1 MTKKAGKTTAA
12 VLVICFIVSITP
24 ISLYAFQAYTRTEL
38 TDKVDKLF
46 EVWDNQDTP
55 GAALGIFKD
64 GRIIYARGYGMAN
77 LEYNI
82 PITPQSVFRIGST
95 SKQFTARCIAI
106 LVDQGKLSLDDNVRK
121 YIPEMQE
128 LDTPFTVRHLVHHQS
143 GFRDYVTL
151 MGLVTPGER
160 YSAKDA
166 LAMLSRQ
173 KGLMFPPGDRYV
185 SRASGM
191 KASDFAKK
199 YIFDPLGMKNSHWHD
214 DLNVVVKNRASGYSA
229 ARDGDYRINMTQL
242 DIIGDG
248 SIYTTIEDF
257 FKWDQNFYKNILGN
271 SNQKLI
277 DRVLTC
283 GKLNDGS
290 ETNYAFGLTVGT
302 SRGLRNI
309 SHGGSWVGYRS
320 YYIRYPD
327 QRFSVVIF
335 TNNSQDAG
343 GIARQ
348 IADLYPAD
356 QYIEQPPQRTDRPQ
370 RQTRP
375 RQRQQSPLQPEPIT
389 LSSLQL
395 QEHLRVYYSDELD
408 AYATLSM
415 EQDKDN
421 PVIKLGNISG
431 SLITYSSDNFRW
443 GRRQIEFTRDSRK
456 KITGFI
462 LQTGSSY
469 KLDFT
474 RIN

>member
-1 MTKKAGKTTAA
+1 
-12 VLVICFIVSITP
+12 
-24 ISLYAFQAYTRTEL
+24 
-38 TDKVDKLF
+38 
-46 EVWDNQDTP
+46 
-55 GAALGIFKD
+55 
-64 GRIIYARGYGMAN
+64 
-77 LEYNI
+77 
-82 PITPQSVFRIGST
+82 
-95 SKQFTARCIAI
+95 
-106 LVDQGKLSLDDNVRK
+106 
-121 YIPEMQE
+121 
-128 LDTPFTVRHLVHHQS
+128 
-143 GFRDYVTL
+143 
-151 MGLVTPGER
+151 
-160 YSAKDA
+160 
-166 LAMLSRQ
+166 
-173 KGLMFPPGDRYV
+173 
-185 SRASGM
+185 
-191 KASDFAKK
+191 
-199 YIFDPLGMKNSHWHD
+199 
-214 DLNVVVKNRASGYSA
+214 
-229 ARDGDYRINMTQL
+229 
-242 DIIGDG
+242 
-248 SIYTTIEDF
+248 
-257 FKWDQNFYKNILGN
+257 
-271 SNQKLI
+271 
-277 DRVLTC
+277 
-283 GKLNDGS
+283 
-290 ETNYAFGLTVGT
+290 
-302 SRGLRNI
+302 
-309 SHGGSWVGYRS
+309 
-320 YYIRYPD
+320 
-327 QRFSVVIF
+327 VVIF